1 VTAEQQAIYLNAIP
15 LLALGVVYLTAGAS
29 LVPSLL
35 RERRRMRDLE
45 LALALVFPCGG
56 FAALLFGVLVL
67 VGGEPVGGHAW
78 LALIGVLLAFGPA
91 IAFFAHFRER
101 ALILTAPVR
110 ARVAED
116 RHLIRTARTEDEVAR
131 RLLDR
136 ASAIARVEFGAL
148 ALVDSDGKHA
158 RGLLARQSGNDVD
171 WFRDVHID
179 LENEPS
185 GVASAYHDAAP
196 FAVFDA
202 PASRRLSA
210 TLVAQTGAQSAAFV
224 PLTVSQRVIGVL
236 IVASITRPHAFS
248 TEEMATLQALALEAA
263 EALEQLQ
270 ASEET
275 PRDRERVAA
284 EIAARVRSETNVD
297 QVLRVAIEE
306 VAGTLHVQRSF
317 VRLGDVGGTMPIRAE
332 WFAEGLEPLEDVAAR
347 LPVSNLAARER
358 RTVAIADVAVAPE
371 LDDEEQHGRGLLLGV
386 GTRAV
391 LAAPIVVFGRLL
403 GVVAVHRTTPGEWS
417 PADVALVEAAAR
429 EVGFALHT
437 ASLLTES
444 ENRLARQTSLV
455 RAAQVLTSEL
465 ELAGVLRRLVEEVV
479 ALLSADAAD
488 CWLFD
493 EERRLLRCRA
503 NYALPA
509 SELGREIPPEGTIG
523 EAIDTRRSV
532 LKRDFARTEQPPP
545 SPNYQTFEEVM
556 DAPIVVRGEVRGVLG
571 VCSLNGGRFT
581 DRDLDVLD
589 AFATLASI
597 AIRNAEAF
605 EERSRQARIQR
616 GFYRIASI
624 LSQPLSSA
632 ATLDAVA
639 EAAGE
644 AFGGVYAAVVM
655 PRGGS
660 LALVGAYALPEP
672 LQAALED
679 GLDETGLMRHAAA
692 ERRILAAPRL
702 SEDERFVGRWR
713 DLGGECGFRSLLLVP
728 VEAPRGESAG
738 LVLVFFDDERLLAN
752 EDLEVAR
759 QLARAA
765 RGALERSELFEAERT
780 SRSLAQQLAH
790 TGSLLA
796 AELDPAAVLDE
807 VVEQALALLSADAC
821 AIRVVDGDDLL
832 VTAVHGEGAQLAL
845 GARSEAAGWLSGEVM
860 QIQKPLAVADATG
873 SPALVETD
881 PLLQAGF
888 AAYLGVPLI
897 GPEGGLHGVLALYGR
912 RPRDWRPE
920 EIEALRALAANT
932 SSALSNAELYQ
943 RVALEKERSA
953 AILENIAD
961 GIVAVDREGRV
972 VLWNRAAEMITGVP
986 ASEALGRPPE
996 QVVGRT
1002 LSGAAVVPILR
1013 GGGETWLSV
1022 TEAVMHDPAGAI
1034 SGRIF
1039 AFRDVSADR
1048 LVEAMKSEF
1057 VATVSHELR
1066 GPLTSIFGFAETL
1079 LRQDVLFGD
1088 EERRL
1093 FLGYI
1098 SSESERLTQ
1107 IVDALLN
1114 VARLDTGDLHVNL
1127 APTEVAPLVE
1137 EVVSGAEGDGDD
1149 VHRFVLELPAEPLA
1163 AEADADK
1170 LRQVLSQLVDN
1181 AVKYSPDGGTVTVA
1195 ARRKSDTV
1203 EFQVRDQGIGIPE
1216 LDRERIFRK
1225 FARAADEGGG
1235 MGLGLFIVQGLVN
1248 AMGGRIWVE
1257 SDEGKG
1263 SSFAFEL
1270 PAARV

>member
-1 VTAEQQAIYLNAIP
+1 MTAEQEAIYLNAIP
-15 LLALGVVYLTAGAS
+15 LLALGIVYLAAGAS
-29 LVPSLL
+29 LVPALV
-35 RERRRMRDLE
+35 RERSRMRELE

-56 FAALLFGVLVL
+56 VAALIFGVLIL
-67 VGGEPVGGHAW
+67 LDGEPVGGHPWA
-78 LALIGVLLAFGPA
+78 GLLAVLVALGPA
-91 IAFFAHFRER
+91 LAFFARFRER
-101 ALILTAPVR
+101 SLLLTAPVR
-110 ARVAED
+110 AREAED
-116 RHLIRTARTEDEVAR
+116 RHLIRTAASPDEVAR

-136 ASAIARVEFGAL
+136 ASAIARVEFAAL
-148 ALVDSDGKHA
+148 ALVDADGRRA
-158 RGLLARQSGNDVD
+158 QGVLARQSGEDVP
-171 WFRDVHID
+171 WFAGVRID

-185 GVASAYHDAAP
+185 GIASAYHDAAP

-202 PASRRLSA
+202 PASRRLSSR
-210 TLVAQTGAQSAAFV
+210 LVAETDAKSAAFV
-224 PLTVSQRVIGVL
+224 PLMALQRVIGVL
-236 IVASITRPHAFS
+236 VVASITRPHAFS
-248 TEEMATLQALALEAA
+248 SEELTTLQALALEAA
-263 EALEQLQ
+263 EALDQLE
-270 ASEET
+270 ASEEA
-275 PRDRERVAA
+275 PRDRERIAL
-284 EIAARVRSETNVD
+284 EIAACVRSETNVD
-297 QVLRVAIEE
+297 QVLRVAVEA
-306 VAGTLHVQRSF
+306 VANALHAQRSF
-317 VRLGDVGGTMPIRAE
+317 VRLGDFGSAMPIRAE
-332 WFAEGLEPLEDVAAR
+332 WYADGFEPLGDAASR
-347 LPVSNLAARER
+347 LPVSNLAARDR
-358 RTVAIADVAVAPE
+358 RTVAIPDVAVAPE
-371 LDDEEQHGRGLLLGV
+371 LNDDELLGRGVLLGL

-391 LAAPIVVFGRLL
+391 LASPIIVFGRLL
-403 GVVAVHRTTPGEWS
+403 GIFGVHRSTPVTWS
-417 PADVALVEAAAR
+417 TGDVALVEAASR

-437 ASLLTES
+437 ASLLAES
-444 ENRLARQTSLV
+444 EGRLARQASLV

-503 NYALPA
+503 NFALPA

-523 EAIDTRRSV
+523 DAIATQRSV
-532 LKRDFARTEQPPP
+532 LKRDFARTEYPPP
-545 SPNYQTFEEVM
+545 SPNYQTFDEVM

-571 VCSLNGGRFT
+571 VCSLTSGRFS

-605 EERSRQARIQR
+605 EERSRQARVQR

-639 EAAGE
+639 QAAGD
-644 AFGGVYAAVVM
+644 AFGGAYAAVVM
-655 PRGGS
+655 PRGDS
-660 LALVGAYALPEP
+660 LALVGGHALPAP
-672 LQAALED
+672 LRAALDE
-679 GLDETGLMRHAAA
+679 GLDETGLLRHAAA
-692 ERRILAAPRL
+692 ERRILVAPRL
-702 SEDERFVGRWR
+702 AEDDRFVGRWR
-713 DLGGECGFRSLLLVP
+713 DLGGECGFRSLLVVP

-738 LVLVFFDDERLLAN
+738 LVLVFFDDERTLAN
-752 EDLEVAR
+752 EDLELAR
-759 QLARAA
+759 QLAGAA
-765 RGALERSELFEAERT
+765 RGALERSELFESERT

-807 VVEQALALLSADAC
+807 VVEQAPALVSVDTC
-821 AIRVVDGDDLL
+821 VIRVVDGDELV
-832 VTAVHGEGAQLAL
+832 VTAVCGEDAEVAL
-845 GARSEAAGWLSGEVM
+845 GARSDATGWLSGEVV
-860 QIQKPLAVADATG
+860 QSRKPLAVEDATG
-873 SPALVETD
+873 APALVESD

-888 AAYLGVPLI
+888 VSYLGVPLV
-897 GPEGGLHGVLALYGR
+897 GPDGALHGVLALYER
-912 RPRDWRPE
+912 RPRRWRTE
-920 EIEALRALAANT
+920 EIEALQALAANT
-932 SSALSNAELYQ
+932 SGALSNAELYQ
-943 RVALEKERSA
+943 RVTLEKERSA

-961 GIVAVDREGRV
+961 GIVAVDREGQV
-972 VLWNRAAEMITGVP
+972 VLWNRAAEAITGVP
-986 ASEALGRPPE
+986 ATEALGRPPE
-996 QVVGRT
+996 QVLGRT
-1002 LSGAAVVPILR
+1002 LSGATVVAVLR

-1022 TEAVMHDPAGAI
+1022 NEAVMHDPAGAV

-1048 LVEAMKSEF
+1048 LVEEMKSEF

-1066 GPLTSIFGFAETL
+1066 GPLTSIYGFAETL
-1079 LRQDVLFGD
+1079 LRQDVLFGE

-1098 SSESERLTQ
+1098 SSESERLTG
-1107 IVDALLN
+1107 IVDVLLN
-1114 VARLDTGDLHVNL
+1114 VARLDTGDLQVNL

-1137 EVVSGAEGDGDD
+1137 EVVTGAEGDGG
-1149 VHRFVLELPAEPLA
+1149 HRLVVDLPKEPLA

-1181 AVKYSPDGGTVTVA
+1181 ALKYSPGGGTVTVA

-1203 EFQVRDQGIGIPE
+1203 EFQVRDQGIGIAEP
-1216 LDRERIFRK
+1216 DRERIFRK
-1225 FARAADEGGG
+1225 FSRAAGEGGG

-1270 PAARV
+1270 PVARV

>member
-1 VTAEQQAIYLNAIP
+1 
-15 LLALGVVYLTAGAS
+15 
-29 LVPSLL
+29 
-35 RERRRMRDLE
+35 
-45 LALALVFPCGG
+45 
-56 FAALLFGVLVL
+56 
-67 VGGEPVGGHAW
+67 
-78 LALIGVLLAFGPA
+78 
-91 IAFFAHFRER
+91 
-101 ALILTAPVR
+101 
-110 ARVAED
+110 
-116 RHLIRTARTEDEVAR
+116 
-131 RLLDR
+131 
-136 ASAIARVEFGAL
+136 
-148 ALVDSDGKHA
+148 
-158 RGLLARQSGNDVD
+158 
-171 WFRDVHID
+171 
-179 LENEPS
+179 
-185 GVASAYHDAAP
+185 
-196 FAVFDA
+196 
-202 PASRRLSA
+202 
-210 TLVAQTGAQSAAFV
+210 
-224 PLTVSQRVIGVL
+224 
-236 IVASITRPHAFS
+236 
-248 TEEMATLQALALEAA
+248 
-263 EALEQLQ
+263 
-270 ASEET
+270 
-275 PRDRERVAA
+275 
-284 EIAARVRSETNVD
+284 
-297 QVLRVAIEE
+297 
-306 VAGTLHVQRSF
+306 
-317 VRLGDVGGTMPIRAE
+317 
-332 WFAEGLEPLEDVAAR
+332 
-347 LPVSNLAARER
+347 
-358 RTVAIADVAVAPE
+358 
-371 LDDEEQHGRGLLLGV
+371 
-386 GTRAV
+386 
-391 LAAPIVVFGRLL
+391 
-403 GVVAVHRTTPGEWS
+403 
-417 PADVALVEAAAR
+417 
-429 EVGFALHT
+429 
-437 ASLLTES
+437 
-444 ENRLARQTSLV
+444 
-455 RAAQVLTSEL
+455 
-465 ELAGVLRRLVEEVV
+465 
-479 ALLSADAAD
+479 
-488 CWLFD
+488 
-493 EERRLLRCRA
+493 
-503 NYALPA
+503 
-509 SELGREIPPEGTIG
+509 
-523 EAIDTRRSV
+523 
-532 LKRDFARTEQPPP
+532 
-545 SPNYQTFEEVM
+545 
-556 DAPIVVRGEVRGVLG
+556 
-571 VCSLNGGRFT
+571 
-581 DRDLDVLD
+581 
-589 AFATLASI
+589 
-597 AIRNAEAF
+597 
-605 EERSRQARIQR
+605 
-616 GFYRIASI
+616 
-624 LSQPLSSA
+624 
-632 ATLDAVA
+632 
-639 EAAGE
+639 
-644 AFGGVYAAVVM
+644 
-655 PRGGS
+655 
-660 LALVGAYALPEP
+660 
-672 LQAALED
+672 
-679 GLDETGLMRHAAA
+679 MRHAAA

>member
-1 VTAEQQAIYLNAIP
+1 VTAEQQAIYLNALP
-15 LLALGVVYLTAGAS
+15 LLALGIVYLAAGAS
-29 LVPSLL
+29 LVPALL
-35 RERRRMRDLE
+35 RERSRMRA

-56 FAALLFGVLVL
+56 LAALTFGVLVL
-67 VGGEPVGGHAW
+67 VGGEPVGGHPWPA
-78 LALIGVLLAFGPA
+78 LAAVLVALGPA
-91 IAFFAHFRER
+91 IAFFTHFSER
-101 ALILTAPVR
+101 GLMLTTPVR
-110 ARVAED
+110 AREAED
-116 RHLIRTARTEDEVAR
+116 RHLIRVATTSDEVAR

-136 ASAIARVEFGAL
+136 AAAIARVEFAAL
-148 ALVDSDGKHA
+148 TLVDPDGKHA
-158 RGLLARQSGNDVD
+158 RGVLARQSGQDVP
-171 WFRDVHID
+171 WFNEVRLD
-179 LENEPS
+179 LKNEPS
-185 GVASAYHDAAP
+185 GVASAFHEAAP

-202 PASRRLSA
+202 PASKRLSA
-210 TLVAQTGAQSAAFV
+210 RLVAETGARSVAFV
-224 PLTVSQRVIGVL
+224 PLIASQRVVGIMV
-236 IVASITRPHAFS
+236 VASITGPHAFS
-248 TEEMATLQALALEAA
+248 TEEISTLQALALEAA
-263 EALEQLQ
+263 EALEQLG

-275 PRDRERVAA
+275 PRDRERLAA
-284 EIAARVRSETNVD
+284 EIAHRVRSETNVD
-297 QVLRVAIEE
+297 QVLRVAVEE
-306 VAGTLHVQRSF
+306 VAKALGVQRSF
-317 VRLGDVGGTMPIRAE
+317 VRLGDLGTSMPIRAE
-332 WFAEGLEPLEDVAAR
+332 WDADGVEPLGDVASR
-347 LPVSNLAARER
+347 LPVSNLAAGDR
-358 RTVAIADVAVAPE
+358 RTVAVPDVAVSPE
-371 LDDEEQHGRGLLLGV
+371 LDDDDEHSGRSVLLGV

-391 LAAPIVVFGRLL
+391 LAAPIIVFGRLL
-403 GVVAVHRTTPGEWS
+403 GVFSVHRTTPGEWS
-417 PADVALVEAAAR
+417 TSAVALVEAAAR
-429 EVGFALHT
+429 EVGFALHA
-437 ASLLTES
+437 ASLLAES
-444 ENRLARQTSLV
+444 DNRLARQTGLV
-455 RAAQVLTSEL
+455 RAAEALTSEL

-523 EAIDTRRSV
+523 EAIATRRAV
-532 LKRDFARTEQPPP
+532 LRRDFARTEQPPP
-545 SPNYQTFEEVM
+545 SPNYRTFEEVM
-556 DAPIVVRGEVRGVLG
+556 DAPIVVRDEVRGVLG
-571 VCSLNGGRFT
+571 VCSLTGGRFA
-581 DRDLDVLD
+581 DRDLDLLD

-605 EERSRQARIQR
+605 EERSRQARVQR

-639 EAAGE
+639 QAAGE

-655 PRGGS
+655 PRGDS
-660 LALVGAYALPEP
+660 LSLVGRHALPEP
-672 LQAALED
+672 LQAALEE

-702 SEDERFVGRWR
+702 AEDERFVGRWR

-759 QLARAA
+759 QLAGAA

-807 VVEQALALLSADAC
+807 VVEQAPALLAADAC
-821 AIRVVDGDDLL
+821 AIRIVDRDDLV
-832 VTAVHGEGAQLAL
+832 VTAVHGDDAELAL
-845 GARSEAAGWLSGEVM
+845 GARSEAAGWLSGEVV
-860 QIQKPLAVADATG
+860 QTRRPLAVADATG
-873 SPALVETD
+873 TPALVESD

-888 AAYLGVPLI
+888 AAYLGVPLV
-897 GPEGGLHGVLALYGR
+897 GPEGALHGVLALYAR
-912 RPRDWRPE
+912 RPREWRRE
-920 EIEALRALAANT
+920 EIEALQALAANT
-932 SSALSNAELYQ
+932 SGALSNAELYQ

-961 GIVAVDREGRV
+961 GIVAIDREGRV
-972 VLWNRAAEMITGVP
+972 VLWNRAAEAITGVP
-986 ASEALGRPPE
+986 ASESLGREPE
-996 QVVGRT
+996 QVLGRE
-1002 LSGAAVVPILR
+1002 LSGAAVVPVLR

-1039 AFRDVSADR
+1039 AFRDISADR
-1048 LVEAMKSEF
+1048 LVEEMKSEF

-1079 LRQDVLFGD
+1079 LREDVLFGD

-1093 FLGYI
+1093 FLRYI

-1127 APTEVAPLVE
+1127 APTEVAPLLQE
-1137 EVVSGAEGDGDD
+1137 LVSSVEGDGGEA
-1149 VHRFVLELPAEPLA
+1149 HSFVLDLPTEPLA

-1181 AVKYSPDGGTVTVA
+1181 AVKYSPAGGTVTVT

-1257 SDEGKG
+1257 SDEGQG

>member
-1 VTAEQQAIYLNAIP
+1 VSAEQQAIYLNAIP
-15 LLALGVVYLTAGAS
+15 LLALGIAYLAAAAS
-29 LVPSLL
+29 LAPALV
-35 RERRRMRDLE
+35 RERRRVRDLE

-56 FAALLFGVLVL
+56 LAALVFGIVVL
-67 VGGEPVGGHAW
+67 VGQEPIGGHPWPAFF
-78 LALIGVLLAFGPA
+78 AVVFAFGPVV
-91 IAFFAHFRER
+91 AFLAHFSDR
-101 ALILTAPVR
+101 ALMLTGPVR
-110 ARVAED
+110 AREAED
-116 RHLIRTARTEDEVAR
+116 RHLIRAATSGDEVAR

-136 ASAIARVEFGAL
+136 ASAITDVEFAAL
-148 ALVDSDGKHA
+148 ALVDPDGRFAH
-158 RGLLARQSGNDVD
+158 GVLARQSGRDVD
-171 WFRDVHID
+171 WWRSVHLD
-179 LENEPS
+179 LEHEPS
-185 GVASAYHDAAP
+185 GIASAYHEAAA
-196 FAVFDA
+196 FSVFDA
-202 PASRRLSA
+202 SASERLNPV
-210 TLVAQTGAQSAAFV
+210 LVEEAGARSVAFV
-224 PLTVSQRVIGVL
+224 PLLVSQRVIGVL
-236 IVASITRPHAFS
+236 IVASTSSPHAFS
-248 TEEMATLQALALEAA
+248 ADEIATLKALALEAA
-263 EALEQLQ
+263 EAYEQL
-270 ASEET
+270 AVSEEL
-275 PRDRERVAA
+275 PRERERIAA

-297 QVLRVAIEE
+297 EVVRVAIEE
-306 VAGTLHVQRSF
+306 VARALDVQRSF
-317 VRLGDVGGTMPIRAE
+317 VRLGDVGGAMPIRAE
-332 WFAEGLEPLEDVAAR
+332 WHAEELDPLESVSAL

-358 RTVAIADVAVAPE
+358 RTVRIPDVAVAPE
-371 LDDEEQHGRGLLLGV
+371 LGDERPVLLGV
-386 GTRAV
+386 GTRAA
-391 LAAPIVVFGRLL
+391 LAAPIIVFDRLL
-403 GVVAVHRTTPGEWS
+403 GVFGVHRATPGAWS
-417 PADVALVEAAAR
+417 ESDVALVEAAAR
-429 EVGFALHT
+429 ELGFALHT
-437 ASLLTES
+437 ASLLAEGET
-444 ENRLARQTSLV
+444 RLARQSSLV
-455 RAAQVLTSEL
+455 RSAQALTSEL
-465 ELAGVLRRLVEEVV
+465 EFAGVLRRLVEEVV

-493 EERRLLRCRA
+493 EDRRLLRCRA

-509 SELGREIPPEGTIG
+509 SELGREIPPDGTIG
-523 EAIDTRRSV
+523 EAIATRRAV
-532 LKRDFARTEQPPP
+532 LTRDFARTEQPPP
-545 SPNYQTFEEVM
+545 SANYRTFEEVM
-556 DAPIVVRGEVRGVLG
+556 DAPIIVRDEVRGVLG
-571 VCSLNGGRFT
+571 VCSLNAGRFG
-581 DRDLDVLD
+581 DRDLEVID

-597 AIRNAEAF
+597 ALRNAEAF

-624 LSQPLSSA
+624 LAQPLSSA

-639 EAAGE
+639 QAAGE

-655 PRGGS
+655 PRGDS
-660 LALVGAYALPEP
+660 LALVGAHALPDP
-672 LQAALED
+672 LRAALEE

-702 SEDERFVGRWR
+702 ADDERFVGRWR

-759 QLARAA
+759 QLAGAA
-765 RGALERSELFEAERT
+765 RGALERSELFESERT
-780 SRSLAQQLAH
+780 SRSLAQQLAQ

-807 VVEQALALLSADAC
+807 VVQEAPALLSADAC
-821 AIRVVDGDDLL
+821 AIRIVDGDGLV
-832 VTAVHGEGAQLAL
+832 VTAVSGDDAQLAL
-845 GARSEAAGWLSGEVM
+845 GARTEATGWLSGEVV
-860 QIQKPLAVADATG
+860 QTRKPLAVPDATG
-873 SPALVETD
+873 SPALVESD

-888 AAYLGVPLI
+888 AAYVGVPLV
-897 GPEGGLHGVLALYGR
+897 GHEGNVHGVIALYSR
-912 RPRDWRPE
+912 RPRTWRPE
-920 EIEALRALAANT
+920 EIEALQALAVNT
-932 SSALSNAELYQ
+932 SGALSNAELYQ

-961 GIVAVDREGRV
+961 GIVAIDREGRV
-972 VLWNRAAEMITGVP
+972 VLWNRAAEAITGVP
-986 ASEALGRPPE
+986 ADEALGRPPE
-996 QVVGRT
+996 QVLGRT
-1002 LSGAAVVPILR
+1002 LSGATVVPIMR

-1048 LVEAMKSEF
+1048 IVEEMKSEF

-1079 LRQDVLFGD
+1079 LRQDVLFGE

-1098 SSESERLTQ
+1098 SSESHRLSQ

-1114 VARLDTGDLHVNL
+1114 VARLDTGNLQVNL
-1127 APTEVAPLVE
+1127 APTEIAPLVE
-1137 EVVSGAEGDGDD
+1137 EVVSGAEGDGGEA
-1149 VHRFVLELPAEPLA
+1149 HTFVLDLPPEPLA

-1181 AVKYSPDGGTVTVA
+1181 AVKYSPEGGTVTVT

-1203 EFQVRDQGIGIPE
+1203 EFAVRDQGIGIPAP
-1216 LDRERIFRK
+1216 DRERIFRK
-1225 FARAADEGGG
+1225 FSRAAEARGG